1 MPLASSVLLYY
12 IILDSRDEDLDRS
25 EPNVGSHVDRLDHEL
40 QGGRPLARADV
51 GGHVGVLVVGHV
63 DDLLG
68 AVIEDHVK
76 FRDDVGVCRER
87 IVKLQEASK
96 A

>member
-1 MPLASSVLLYY
+1 MASSVLLYY
-12 IILDSRDEDLDRS
+12 IILDSRHEDLDRS
-25 EPNVGSHVDRLDHEL
+25 EPNVGPLVHRLDHEL
-40 QGGRPLARADV
+40 QGGRPLAGIDV
-51 GGHVGVLVVGHV
+51 SCHVGVLVVGHV

-68 AVIEDHVK
+68 AVIENHVK
-76 FRDDVGVCRER
+76 FRDDVGVYKKR